1 MEAKRASGITKMLEL
16 LKRAAVLHAALDLA
30 NGSAAPH
37 LCLVRFGGGNSEQA
51 GTDNVAAGTTARCE
65 PAGRSCRSLPDE
77 WNRTGS
83 SALYV
88 PIWGKGI

>member
-1 MEAKRASGITKMLEL
+1 MLEL